1 MDKTIVAPSANENA
15 LASILQIEAI
25 VQDEKNEKQRIDR
38 EEDQKKHL
46 RYLREELQETKK
58 EYRKGQVAI
67 ISKYLK
73 KDKKVIDRLS
83 RSDIN
88 ALEEMFLEKI
98 KKRAMLKKY
107 FKFLWGASV
116 FSASFYATLIFL
128 GSMGLSFFLFPPLWY
143 LIFAPHFLEGSDS
156 PIRFLK
162 NRKYILEKGELNNEE
177 EESHAG

>member
-1 MDKTIVAPSANENA
+1 MDKTIVGPSVNEQA

-25 VQDEKNEKQRIDR
+25 VQEEKNEKQRIDR

-107 FKFLWGASV
+107 FKFLWGASM
-116 FSASFYATLIFL
+116 FSASFYFILIFL
-128 GSMGLSFFLFPPLWY
+128 GFWGLFLFLFSPAWY
-143 LIFAPHFLEGSDS
+143 LIFAPHWSEGQYS
-156 PIRFLK
+156 
-162 NRKYILEKGELNNEE
+162 
-177 EESHAG
+177 